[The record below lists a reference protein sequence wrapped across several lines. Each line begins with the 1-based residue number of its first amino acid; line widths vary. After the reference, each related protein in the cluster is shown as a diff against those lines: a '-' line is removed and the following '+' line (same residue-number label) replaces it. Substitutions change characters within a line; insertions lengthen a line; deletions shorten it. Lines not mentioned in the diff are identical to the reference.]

1 MSREKHHPL
10 RPPAR
15 PLLFVL
21 SGLSGAGKD
30 VILNGLRESGFP
42 IEFIVTNT
50 TRARRPGE
58 KDGEHYNFVSPEEFQ
73 AMRESDRLLECAQV
87 YGHWYGVPRQ
97 AVQQA
102 LAGGKDAIV
111 KIDVQGAATIKR
123 KVPLAVL
130 IFLAPPSLEDL
141 AERLKARRTEA
152 PADLELRLA
161 TAKGELD
168 KLPLFDYMVINRRG
182 EAERAVAEVK
192 AIITAEK
199 CRVSPREITL

>member
-1 MSREKHHPL
+1 MSRETHPSL

-15 PLLFVL
+15 PLLVVL
-21 SGLSGAGKD
+21 SGLSGSGKD
-30 VILNGLRESGFP
+30 VVLNGLRESGFP
-42 IEFIVTNT
+42 LEFIITLT
-50 TRARRPGE
+50 TRPRRPGE
-58 KDGEHYNFVSPEEFQ
+58 KDGEHYHFVSAQEFQ
-73 AMRESDRLLECAQV
+73 ERRESDRLLEYAQV
-87 YGHWYGVPRQ
+87 YGNWYGVPRE

-123 KVPLAVL
+123 KVPPAIL

-141 AERLKARRTEA
+141 AIRLRERRTEA

-161 TAKGELD
+161 TAEGELD
-168 KLPLFDYMVINRRG
+168 KLPLFDYIVINRRG
-182 EAERAVAEVK
+182 ELERAVADVE

-199 CRVSPREITL
+199 CRVSQKEISL